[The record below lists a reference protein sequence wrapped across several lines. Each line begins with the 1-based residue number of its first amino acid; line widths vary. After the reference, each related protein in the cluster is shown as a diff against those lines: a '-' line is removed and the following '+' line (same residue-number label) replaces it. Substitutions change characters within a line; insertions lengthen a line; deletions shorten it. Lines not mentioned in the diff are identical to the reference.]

1 MTLEEKL
8 KSCECRTTD
17 NQSHQHFDAEVKPRK
32 PHLSCSRQKSL
43 SPIACVQARR
53 QLQERYT
60 FKYER
65 RDDDNQ
71 RAARTRE
78 IIGSRK
84 RWSSAGKF
92 QSCSRVDTLQQIVS
106 TERRIKML
114 EIGNIY
120 SLNNRSN
127 LSFEERRKCERR
139 LQKIF
144 EERKRAEALYE
155 ECSRNIRHLS
165 HDIDVDNDECLKKEF
180 SSRLRPATSVD
191 NDKMSMKKLSS
202 LLSSSSYHA
211 SDLECHDNDD
221 ESGSNDAATIS
232 TACMVP
238 EHPSQQ
244 NLSEEEQKASGEA
257 VEVDRMTTSSLKAI
271 EEGSS
276 TTMMAKEDEKSLI
289 NCPTES
295 SLSEFNQVAKV
306 DSDKRSIDVSRDTLM
321 STKESDASA
330 PVESETTL
338 NEQDSFLP
346 TAANPSFQIHR
357 TSTFLS
363 HKDLQR
369 KSKELRR
376 RSLNMERESSSS
388 MFNLVE
394 DDSEEMLSEIVETII
409 NFTDA

>member
-1 MTLEEKL
+1 MTFEEKL
-8 KSCECRTTD
+8 MSCECHAAD

-43 SPIACVQARR
+43 SPISCVQARR

-65 RDDDNQ
+65 RDDSQ
-71 RAARTRE
+71 RAARTKE
-78 IIGSRK
+78 INGSRR

-114 EIGNIY
+114 EIGNLY

-127 LSFEERRKCERR
+127 LSFVERRKCEQR

-155 ECSRNIRHLS
+155 ECSSNIRHLS
-165 HDIDVDNDECLKKEF
+165 HDVDVDNDECLKKEF
-180 SSRLRPATSVD
+180 SSQLRPATSVD
-191 NDKMSMKKLSS
+191 DDKMSMKKLSS
-202 LLSSSSYHA
+202 LLSSSSYHV
-211 SDLECHDNDD
+211 SDLECHNNDD

-232 TACMVP
+232 TACMVS
-238 EHPSQQ
+238 EHHPSQQ
-244 NLSEEEQKASGEA
+244 NLSEEEQKASGGA

-276 TTMMAKEDEKSLI
+276 TTVMAKEDEKSLI
-289 NCPTES
+289 NCPAE
-295 SLSEFNQVAKV
+295 SLSSFNQVAKV

-321 STKESDASA
+321 STKESNASA
-330 PVESETTL
+330 PVESEMTL

-346 TAANPSFQIHR
+346 TAVNPSFQIHR

-363 HKDLQR
+363 HKDLQN
-369 KSKELRR
+369 KSKEMRR